1 MTALETLAVCF
12 VLTVGVAGESQSAS
26 VQDDITTSPALN
38 MQQLLA
44 MAESLAQDM
53 AAMKAARKS
62 DQ

>member
-26 VQDDITTSPALN
+26 VRDDITTTLN

-44 MAESLAQDM
+44 MAERLAQDM